1 MATCMYVEQRY
12 EENCRGGIEF
22 VNYCLFSSQFLQL
35 RSKRGMC
42 TQLAVVLSLAAAC
55 SMQASS
61 AQELTF
67 VGNQGGPF
75 GLCQG
80 DW

>member
-1 MATCMYVEQRY
+1 MSTQL
-12 EENCRGGIEF
+12 GIGT
-22 VNYCLFSSQFLQL
+22 
-35 RSKRGMC
+35 KR
-42 TQLAVVLSLAAAC
+42 LAVVLSLAAAC
-55 SMQASS
+55 SLQASS